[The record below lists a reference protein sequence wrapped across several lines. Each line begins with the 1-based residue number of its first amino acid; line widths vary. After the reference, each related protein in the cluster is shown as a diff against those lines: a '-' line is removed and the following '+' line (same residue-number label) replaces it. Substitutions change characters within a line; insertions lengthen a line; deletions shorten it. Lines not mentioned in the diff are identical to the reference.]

1 MTRRTPDSAKAST
14 QVGVTA
20 QRAPAAGPDVSSY
33 LPRYRS
39 IAAELSRRIADQQYP
54 PGSLLP
60 SEAEL
65 ALEFG
70 VTRMTVRQALAGLAA
85 QGLIERRQ
93 GHGTIVM
100 PIKLER
106 QADRP
111 ISLAAELIARGL
123 KPGSHVLKL
132 DEIRPFADV
141 RARLRLGP
149 RGKVIRLRRLRYAD
163 GVLIGLQETL
173 VPSRHAPGL
182 LGMDFEN
189 ASLTTALREQHGLA
203 ATYADL
209 SIEAVAANRRLAA
222 DLGIE
227 IGDPLLKSTRV
238 SYLDDGRP
246 LEQTVGWYL
255 GGRYSYQ
262 IRQGSPGTP

>member
-1 MTRRTPDSAKAST
+1 MTPH
-14 QVGVTA
+14 V
-20 QRAPAAGPDVSSY
+20 PAAADVASEPASRKTLGTASDAGAY

-39 IAAELSRRIADQQYP
+39 IAAELSRRISDQQYR
-54 PGSLLP
+54 PGQLLP

-65 ALEFG
+65 ALEFA

-93 GHGTIVM
+93 GHGTVVM
-100 PIKLER
+100 PIRLER
-106 QADRP
+106 QAQLP
-111 ISLAAELIARGL
+111 ISLAAELMARGL
-123 KPGSHVLKL
+123 RPGSHVLRL

-163 GVLIGLQETL
+163 DVLIGLQETL

-182 LGMDFEN
+182 LGLDFEN
-189 ASLTTALREQHGLA
+189 ASLTTALREQHGMV

-209 SIEAVAANRRLAA
+209 SIDAVAANRRLAA

-238 SYLDDGRP
+238 SFLEDGRP
-246 LEQTVGWYL
+246 LEQTTGWYL

-262 IRQGSPGTP
+262 IRQGTPGNP